1 MSTGSIEINV
11 NVEQKS
17 CIYNAVNKSNNNLIL
32 QGLLQHVL
40 FLPSEVEQ
48 DRHSPDQL
56 KGLTEEQ
63 KQILIRCKP
72 ELLMHTLSEEAALGT
87 DLCLS
92 GGHKLK
98 DNMFEVL
105 KVDLS

>member
-1 MSTGSIEINV
+1 M
-11 NVEQKS
+11 
-17 CIYNAVNKSNNNLIL
+17 CNAVNKSHNNNLIL
-32 QGLLQHVL
+32 QSLLEHVL
-40 FLPSEVEQ
+40 LLPGEVEQ
-48 DRHSPDQL
+48 HRHSPDQL
-56 KGLTEEQ
+56 KGLTEEH
-63 KQILIRCKP
+63 KQVPIRWGAELPTHTHP
-72 ELLMHTLSEEAALGT
+72 EDAALGT